1 MSRRARA
8 VVVTI
13 SDSAYRGE
21 REDLSGPAVCAA
33 LETLGCEIALATVVP
48 DAIERIQAVLVE
60 SSQDGG
66 IDLVITTGGTGLSP
80 RDVTPEAT
88 AAILEREIPGL
99 AEVMRWEGAK
109 STPRAV
115 LSRATAGIRNKT
127 LIINLPGSVRGATQS
142 LAAMAPV
149 LSHALEIISGKSV
162 RCGD

>member
-1 MSRRARA
+1 MSRKARA

-21 REDLSGPAVCAA
+21 RKDLSGPAVCAA

-48 DAIERIQAVLVE
+48 DETERIQAVLVE
-60 SSQDGG
+60 NAQEEG
-66 IDLVITTGGTGLSP
+66 IDLVVTTGGTGLSP

-109 STPRAV
+109 SAPRAV
-115 LSRATAGIRNKT
+115 LSRAKAGIRNKT

-142 LAAMAPV
+142 LAALAPV
-149 LSHALEIISGKSV
+149 LSHALEVISGASV